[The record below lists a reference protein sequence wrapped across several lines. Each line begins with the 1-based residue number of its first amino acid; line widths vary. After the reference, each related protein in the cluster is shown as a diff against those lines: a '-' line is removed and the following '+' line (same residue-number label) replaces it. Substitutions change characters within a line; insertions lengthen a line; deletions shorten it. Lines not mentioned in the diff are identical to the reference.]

1 MGAVVCLMEGGGGA
15 YLLHIFC
22 QGRVLAG
29 LREHDSEGKVFALVL
44 CDLAGLVDLFP
55 CRDVYVCVYVCMYVC
70 VCVCVCAC
78 VCVCGYVCIYIRV
91 TS

>member
-1 MGAVVCLMEGGGGA
+1 MCLMEGGGGA

-70 VCVCVCAC
+70 VCVCACAC